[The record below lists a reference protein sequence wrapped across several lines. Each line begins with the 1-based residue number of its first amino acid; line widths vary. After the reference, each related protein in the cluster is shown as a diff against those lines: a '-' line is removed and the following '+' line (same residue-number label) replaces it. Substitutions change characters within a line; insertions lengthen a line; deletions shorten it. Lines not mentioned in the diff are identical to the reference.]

1 MSSMLGRKVKISVFG
16 ESHGAAIGV
25 VIDSLPAG
33 FEIDLD
39 KVDFEMGRRAPGK
52 SKLSTPRQEKDKY
65 EIVSGFFE
73 GKTTGTPLCSII
85 RNADTKSGDY
95 SLLKDVV
102 RPGHADLT
110 GKLRYNGANDY
121 RGGGHFSGR
130 LTAPIVFAGAVAK
143 QILEKRGIY
152 IGSHISSLKGVK
164 DRDFDPVNVC
174 YDDIKNLKNMKLP
187 LLDASLEE
195 KMEEEVL
202 KAREELDSVGGTIET
217 VILNMPG
224 GIGSPIFDSVES
236 VIASGMFSV
245 PAVKGVEFGKGFSI
259 ADMKGSEANDEYYL
273 ENGEIKTYSNNN
285 GGILGGITS
294 GAPIIFKVAIK
305 PTPSISRPQKS
316 VNVKE
321 KENTDLE
328 IVGRHDPCILPR
340 AAVVVEAVTAL
351 CILDLLEVEKG

>member
-25 VIDSLPAG
+25 VVDSLPPG
-33 FEIDLD
+33 FEIDID
-39 KVDFEMGRRAPGK
+39 KVNFEMKRRAPGK
-52 SKLSTPRQEKDKY
+52 SKLTTPRQEKDQY

-73 GKTTGTPLCSII
+73 GKTTGTPLCAII

-102 RPGHADLT
+102 RPGHADFT
-110 GKLRYNGANDY
+110 GKMRYLGFNDY

-143 QILEKRGIY
+143 QILESRGIY
-152 IGSHISSLKGVK
+152 IGSHISKLANIK
-164 DRDFDPVNVC
+164 DKEFDLVNV
-174 YDDIKNLKNMKLP
+174 DLKDIENLKNMTLP
-187 LLDASLEE
+187 LLDESVEE
-195 KMEEEVL
+195 AMKNEVL
-202 KAREELDSVGGTIET
+202 KARESLDSVGGTIET
-217 VILNMPG
+217 VVLNMPV

-236 VIASGMFSV
+236 VLASALFSV
-245 PAVKGVEFGKGFSI
+245 PAVKGIEFGKGFDI

-273 ENGEIKTYSNNN
+273 DGEEVKTYTNNN

-294 GAPIIFKVAIK
+294 GAPIVFKVAIK

-316 VNVKE
+316 VNVTT

-340 AAVVVEAVTAL
+340 AAVVIEAVTAL
-351 CILDLLEVEKG
+351 CILDLLEVEQG